1 MILRSTFIF
10 CFVLSAQPGW
20 ASDSVFT
27 SRSSDGSVVFSDA
40 PVVDGSLERQ
50 SYKSYTGRAIATA
63 SCAGATHETL
73 RRRFNHLSASISES
87 AQINKLDP
95 LLIKAIARVESC
107 FDKSAVSSAGAQGVM
122 QLMPM
127 TAASLGVSDSFDV
140 SQNIH
145 GGSTYFA
152 QMLNRY
158 QGDIKLALAAY
169 NAGPGSVD
177 RFNDIP
183 PFPETQKYVVRVLNT
198 YRSYLGLNRT
208 SSRAL

>member
-1 MILRSTFIF
+1 
-10 CFVLSAQPGW
+10 
-20 ASDSVFT
+20 
-27 SRSSDGSVVFSDA
+27 
-40 PVVDGSLERQ
+40 
-50 SYKSYTGRAIATA
+50 
-63 SCAGATHETL
+63 L